1 MTIYNIWIF
10 DESGTLLF
18 YKEWLRKK
26 HTSMDKQEEAKLL
39 YGMLF
44 SIKSF
49 ANKLSPDDMKEGFQ
63 SFKTNKYRLN
73 VFETPTQIKFVMNT
87 DTAVTHPI
95 VRDLLQN
102 LYRQIYVEYALKNPL
117 YKVGTPIES
126 DIFAMKLDEFVRS
139 ASFFSK
145 VQ

>member
-10 DESGTLLF
+10 DEKGTLLF

-49 ANKLSPDDMKEGFQ
+49 ASKLSPEDMKEGFQ
-63 SFKTNKYRLN
+63 SFKTNKYL
-73 VFETPTQIKFVMNT
+73 I
-87 DTAVTHPI
+87 
-95 VRDLLQN
+95 LLV
-102 LYRQIYVEYALKNPL
+102 LL
-117 YKVGTPIES
+117 
-126 DIFAMKLDEFVRS
+126 
-139 ASFFSK
+139 
-145 VQ
+145 